1 MNTKLIIISIL
12 LSIVVTSL
20 KELCHSFLVNFLDYN
35 NNNNNNN
42 NDKLYLYSA
51 ISRSSK
57 ALYRIH
63 KKEKII
69 D

>member
-35 NNNNNNN
+35 NSNNNNN
-42 NDKLYLYSA
+42 NDKLNLYSA

>member
-42 NDKLYLYSA
+42 DKLYLYSA

-57 ALYRIH
+57 VLYRIH